1 MPSRK
6 SYSRFGV
13 IIECPSNLEGS
24 EREGRKRTNLLAGPV
39 ETDLRKCAETYPT
52 VVVFGCTK
60 GRGSVLFLVRN
71 RGMWST
77 LLVIDVLTCPAFFP
91 RYARRF
97 PYLSFLSLFPR
108 IFVPP
113 FFSSLSRKHP
123 AVLLTVNEKKKKKE
137 RKRESICNARPPILQ
152 AKPMKYFYNYP
163 SAINRSLT
171 QVS

>member
-24 EREGRKRTNLLAGPV
+24 EREGRRRTNLLAGPV
-39 ETDLRKCAETYPT
+39 ETDLRKCAQTYPT

-91 RYARRF
+91 RYARCF

-113 FFSSLSRKHP
+113 FFPSLSRKQP
-123 AVLLTVNEKKKKKE
+123 AVLLTVNEKRRKKKE
-137 RKRESICNARPPILQ
+137 KEKAFAMRDRP
-152 AKPMKYFYNYP
+152 FYKQ
-163 SAINRSLT
+163 NRWIIFIIIRAL
-171 QVS
+171 